1 MLYTMYYP
9 SPLGRML
16 LAADEE
22 GLVGAWFEGQKYY
35 GSVLEDD
42 ILQEKNDILRRAE
55 QWLDLYFS
63 GTEPDFT
70 PAIHLTGS
78 DFRKQVWKLLLEIPY
93 GQTRTYGDIAEQI
106 ASENGKKSMS
116 AQAVGGA
123 VGHNPV
129 SIIIPCHRVVGAK
142 GSLTGYAGGLD
153 RKAKLLEWEQTEHD
167 RSS

>member
-35 GSVLEDD
+35 GSVLGDD

-63 GTEPDFT
+63 GTEPDFM

-78 DFRKQVWKLLLEIPY
+78 DFRKQVWSCCWRFPMGRPELMVISRNRLPLKME
-93 GQTRTYGDIAEQI
+93 E
-106 ASENGKKSMS
+106 
-116 AQAVGGA
+116 
-123 VGHNPV
+123 
-129 SIIIPCHRVVGAK
+129 
-142 GSLTGYAGGLD
+142 
-153 RKAKLLEWEQTEHD
+153 KACPP
-167 RSS
+167 RR